1 MFKVLVAE
9 DEPKSRGALIS
20 RLRGI
25 LGDAALIEAASDGND
40 AVDKALRVQPDVIF
54 MDIVMPGKNGL
65 EAAAVIKKQIQTVHI
80 IFLTAY
86 DRFDYA
92 VGAIRSGGEDYILK
106 PVGEVELRE
115 SLQKFFDL
123 QTCVVPKTSPF
134 ESELAVWVQRHYAE
148 DMALE
153 DAAASMGMSP
163 FYFSRQVK
171 GGYRKDLFGLSDV
184 LPHRKGQ
191 EALDFYRPLRQRRRT
206 FRRICRFQLFHKGI

>member
-54 MDIVMPGKNGL
+54 MDIEMPGKNGL

-106 PVGEVELRE
+106 PVGEVELLE
-115 SLQKFFDL
+115 SLQKFF
-123 QTCVVPKTSPF
+123 
-134 ESELAVWVQRHYAE
+134 
-148 DMALE
+148 
-153 DAAASMGMSP
+153 
-163 FYFSRQVK
+163 
-171 GGYRKDLFGLSDV
+171 
-184 LPHRKGQ
+184 
-191 EALDFYRPLRQRRRT
+191 FYRPALCRRPLPLSRSWLYGCSAIMQRIWHWKT
-206 FRRICRFQLFHKGI
+206 QPQAWE

>member
-54 MDIVMPGKNGL
+54 MDIEMPGKNGL

-153 DAAASMGMSP
+153 DAAASLRRTGSI
-163 FYFSRQVK
+163 S
-171 GGYRKDLFGLSDV
+171 SSTSSV
-184 LPHRKGQ
+184 LPLRSTIWPMLPASACCKWSTSSTTPSM
-191 EALDFYRPLRQRRRT
+191 LDW
-206 FRRICRFQLFHKGI
+206 CW

>member
-40 AVDKALRVQPDVIF
+40 AVDKALRVQPDIIF
-54 MDIVMPGKNGL
+54 MDIEMPGKNGL

-115 SLQKFFDL
+115 SLQKFL
-123 QTCVVPKTSPF
+123 CRRHLPLSRSWLYGCSAIMQRIWHWKTQPQAW
-134 ESELAVWVQRHYAE
+134 E
-148 DMALE
+148 
-153 DAAASMGMSP
+153 
-163 FYFSRQVK
+163 
-171 GGYRKDLFGLSDV
+171 
-184 LPHRKGQ
+184 
-191 EALDFYRPLRQRRRT
+191 
-206 FRRICRFQLFHKGI
+206 

>member
-54 MDIVMPGKNGL
+54 MDIEMPGKNGL

-92 VGAIRSGGEDYILK
+92 VGAIRSGGEDYICL
-106 PVGEVELRE
+106 LY
-115 SLQKFFDL
+115 
-123 QTCVVPKTSPF
+123 TSP
-134 ESELAVWVQRHYAE
+134 SPR
-148 DMALE
+148 
-153 DAAASMGMSP
+153 DA
-163 FYFSRQVK
+163 
-171 GGYRKDLFGLSDV
+171 
-184 LPHRKGQ
+184 
-191 EALDFYRPLRQRRRT
+191 
-206 FRRICRFQLFHKGI
+206 

>member
-54 MDIVMPGKNGL
+54 MDIEMPGKNGL

-153 DAAASMGMSP
+153 DAAASMGIEAS
-163 FYFSRQVK
+163 K

-206 FRRICRFQLFHKGI
+206 FRWICRFQLFHKGI